1 MCESLRCKGYA
12 DGTAHDALHQP
23 HCGNGHQTVGPAASP
38 HQQQQDAGPG
48 ISGHPGSAMISSQ
61 KRLQSPTNK
70 RKQLSKTKHFMHPTS
85 AAQAPRFYDARPAPC
100 APLPLKDPP
109 MADIHIHRPHQLG
122 LPEARKIALRW
133 AEKAE
138 QKFDMAC
145 AYEEGET
152 QDTVHFSRAG
162 IKGTLQVHADQ
173 FTFAAELGFLFGAF
187 KHRIE
192 AELGAQF
199 DALLAPGTSAQA

>member
-1 MCESLRCKGYA
+1 
-12 DGTAHDALHQP
+12 
-23 HCGNGHQTVGPAASP
+23 
-38 HQQQQDAGPG
+38 
-48 ISGHPGSAMISSQ
+48 
-61 KRLQSPTNK
+61 
-70 RKQLSKTKHFMHPTS
+70 
-85 AAQAPRFYDARPAPC
+85 
-100 APLPLKDPP
+100 

-192 AELGAQF
+192 EELGAQF